1 MGRGWCVGRPG
12 SVTGQRVSRQAEER
26 QGACGPTCIG
36 DRQLLHRNE
45 PTFAPASRAREHRVV
60 AAAAEV
66 GWGGEEGSSRWPHLG
81 GPRAVHRR

>member
-45 PTFAPASRAREHRVV
+45 PTFVGPAQKFLLTDSLF
-60 AAAAEV
+60 
-66 GWGGEEGSSRWPHLG
+66 PDLYCC
-81 GPRAVHRR
+81 

>member
-45 PTFAPASRAREHRVV
+45 TRQRSHLRVEHKHAWWLQRPRLGRRRGV
-60 AAAAEV
+60 
-66 GWGGEEGSSRWPHLG
+66 SRWPHLG